1 MSDTFFICP
10 RCGSIEGQP
19 EVQWTCTEG
28 HVLTR
33 ASGMN
38 GKTKINHNGD
48 IMLVGQLAK
57 DSQDSTERALGSPP
71 YAKNSNIDHLFDKFG
86 DFRRSQC
93 PICEAELRATLCQCE
108 RCHKVFPP
116 EHIIVKEVVYGA
128 PLVLPKIRADT
139 SLKLDLAA

>member
-19 EVQWTCTEG
+19 EVQWTCAEG

-33 ASGMN
+33 ASVVN
-38 GKTKINHNGD
+38 GKTKINYNGD
-48 IMLVGQLAK
+48 IMLVGQPVK
-57 DSQDSTERALGSPP
+57 GTEKIAGSPP

-108 RCHKVFPP
+108 HCHKVFPP

-128 PLVLPKIRADT
+128 PLVLPKIHADT
-139 SLKLDLAA
+139 PLELDLAA